1 MYCIIQEIERK
12 RKDTHRVHKEIE
24 VYSMSISGTQC
35 YYWKKSDEV
44 YDRPIKTAYK
54 VTLRESYREKGK
66 IKSKQWV
73 LCTIGYYDMI
83 EFCYYEYVEK
93 KINQIAE
100 ETGKSFNDIYK
111 IVEDKLYPLYERIK
125 LEYQQTEAYKA
136 EEEQKDIIRRH
147 NIAEA
152 AFDKIY
158 GSGQY
163 RFCYDVFGTLR
174 NEAYLKALE
183 ERRRYQEKFYSNY
196 NSNSYQEYF
205 KSNYGSS
212 SYQNNLGSNY
222 NEEDKTKL
230 KKCFKVLAKYFHP
243 DNTTGDM
250 ELMQFVNDK
259 LKKEWDL

>member
-1 MYCIIQEIERK
+1 M
-12 RKDTHRVHKEIE
+12 VHKEIE
-24 VYSMSISGTQC
+24 VYSMMISGTQC
-35 YYWKKSDEV
+35 YFWKRSDEV

-73 LCTIGYYDMI
+73 LCTIGYYEMI
-83 EFCYYEYVEK
+83 ESCYYEYVEK

-111 IVEDKLYPLYERIK
+111 IVEDKLEPLYERIK

-136 EEEQKDIIRRH
+136 GEEQKDIIRRH

-152 AFDKIY
+152 AFEKIY

-183 ERRRYQEKFYSNY
+183 ERRSYQEKFYSNY

-212 SYQNNLGSNY
+212 SYQNNLGGNY
-222 NEEDKTKL
+222 NEDDRAKL

-243 DNTTGDM
+243 DNESGDM
-250 ELMQFVNDK
+250 ELMQFLNDK
-259 LKKEWDL
+259 LKKEWGL